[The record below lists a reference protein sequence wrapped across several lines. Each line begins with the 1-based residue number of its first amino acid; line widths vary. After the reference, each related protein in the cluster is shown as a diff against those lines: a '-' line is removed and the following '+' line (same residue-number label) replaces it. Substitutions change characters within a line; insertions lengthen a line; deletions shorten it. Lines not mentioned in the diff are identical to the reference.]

1 MMPCVDSVSPL
12 KKARGL
18 EHHESKTSGFQTT
31 MLCNLVEN
39 RGVVHKFKIPRYLL
53 VFTKYHGVL

>member
-1 MMPCVDSVSPL
+1 VIVLFKNHPVY
-12 KKARGL
+12 KGL
-18 EHHESKTSGFQTT
+18 EAKISGFKTA

-53 VFTKYHGVL
+53 VFTKYHVVLLNL